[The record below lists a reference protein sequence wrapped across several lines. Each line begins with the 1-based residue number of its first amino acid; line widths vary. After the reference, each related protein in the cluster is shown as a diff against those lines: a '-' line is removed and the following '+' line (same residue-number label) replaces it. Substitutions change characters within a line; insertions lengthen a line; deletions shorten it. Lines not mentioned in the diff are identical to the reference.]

1 MSIRLGKKTKEAL
14 KGAFSPARKQ
24 IKLTPGEMLKILRE
38 KNELTQAE
46 LARKTKLTQATISSL
61 ENGRVKL
68 GVERAKALARALHVH
83 PAVLVFAGW
92 DVEKES
98 AA

>member
-1 MSIRLGKKTKEAL
+1 MSTRLGKKTKEAL
-14 KGAFSPARKQ
+14 KGRFFPAKTRVKLSPAD
-24 IKLTPGEMLKILRE
+24 MLKILRE

-46 LARKTKLTQATISSL
+46 LAKRTKLTQATISSL
-61 ENGRVKL
+61 ESGRVKL
-68 GVERAKALARALHVH
+68 GVERAKVLARALHVH

-92 DVEKES
+92 DIENES